1 LNAEKLDEAVR
12 EVSKVGPPE
21 GVIGV
26 QCDVTDVAALHW
38 SSTKRS
44 WLRRI
49 DSVVV
54 NAGNAR
60 RGTVGATSPED
71 YKFLSDLLM
80 KAYFDTMAAAVNLM
94 VKQGTGGSIVV
105 VGSKNGVAVG
115 SNAALYSA
123 AKAFELHLMRSVAV
137 DHAKDG
143 IRSNAVN
150 PDAVVIGSGI
160 WSDEWRKQTAS
171 SLGIKPEEIEEHY
184 RNRTMLKVDV
194 TPDDV
199 AEAIVFLASE
209 KDRRGRPGAWS
220 LSMAATGRASYG

>member
-1 LNAEKLDEAVR
+1 MPGAE
-12 EVSKVGPPE
+12 
-21 GVIGV
+21 
-26 QCDVTDVAALHW
+26 Q
-38 SSTKRS
+38 
-44 WLRRI
+44 
-49 DSVVV
+49 
-54 NAGNAR
+54 
-60 RGTVGATSPED
+60 VGATSPED

-171 SLGIKPEEIEEHY
+171 SSGSSRKKSKSTTATE
-184 RNRTMLKVDV
+184 TMLKVDV

-199 AEAIVFLASE
+199 AESDRVLASE
-209 KDRRGRPGAWS
+209 KRSSRT
-220 LSMAATGRASYG
+220 TGCVVTVDGGNREGFLR